1 VDTLSFKTI
10 SANNKTVT
18 KDWILLDADNQTLGR
33 FASQAAK
40 MLRGK
45 HKANYT
51 PHVDCGDNIII
62 INAEKVKLT
71 GRKWTEKE
79 YIHYT
84 GYPGGQRFATP
95 EKLMEKDPTRILEY
109 AIHGMLPKTRLGNAI
124 KSNLHIY
131 VGAEHPHAAQQPK
144 TVKFNL

>member
-1 VDTLSFKTI
+1 MDTLSFKTV

-18 KDWILLDADNQTLGR
+18 KDWIILDANNMTLGR

-95 EKLMEKDPTRILEY
+95 IELLKKDPTRILEY

-131 VGAEHPHAAQQPK
+131 VGSEHPHTAQQPK
-144 TVKFNL
+144 TVTINL